1 MTLKAYKR
9 SQPIILLSLATMSL
23 RPEHSAPPEIFYND
37 CEARKYTQ
45 NSRIA
50 TIQAELS
57 ERALEL
63 LALPNDGASRLILDV
78 GCGSCLSGDA
88 ITEAGHTWVGMDI
101 SQSMLDVAVDRE
113 VDGDVCLADMGQ
125 GLPIRGGAF
134 DGVISISA
142 VQWLCNADTSTADPR
157 KRLRVFFTSLY
168 ACLTRGGRA
177 VLQMYPENSIQAQMI
192 TTAAMRAGFSGGLV
206 VDFPNSAKA
215 KKYYLVL
222 MVGQSAENV
231 ETRALTGEETRP
243 ATSHS
248 VSMVSSQYGRKG
260 SKGRKHKVTG
270 PTNLSARHPES
281 KGKAWVHKKKA
292 SMRKKG
298 VLNVPNDSR
307 YTGRKRKAHF

>member
-1 MTLKAYKR
+1 
-9 SQPIILLSLATMSL
+9 MSL

-37 CEARKYTQ
+37 SEARKYTQ

-57 ERALEL
+57 QRALEL
-63 LALPNDGASRLILDV
+63 LALPDDGSSRLILDI

-88 ITEAGHTWVGMDI
+88 ITEAGHTWVGLDI
-101 SQSMLDVAVDRE
+101 SQSMLDVAVGRE
-113 VDGDVCLADMGQ
+113 VEGDVCLADMGQ
-125 GLPIRGGAF
+125 GLPIRSGAF
-134 DGVISISA
+134 DGAISISA

-157 KRLRVFFTSLY
+157 KRLRAFFGSLY

-177 VLQMYPENSIQAQMI
+177 VLQMYPENSTQAQMI

-222 MVGQSAENV
+222 MVGQSAEAV
-231 ETRALTGEETRP
+231 EARALTGEEDRP
-243 ATSHS
+243 STNRVS
-248 VSMVSSQYGRKG
+248 VVSSQHGKKAGRG
-260 SKGRKHKVTG
+260 GRKHKASG

-281 KGKAWVHKKKA
+281 KGKAWVHRKKA
-292 SMRKKG
+292 SMRTKG

-307 YTGRKRKAHF
+307 YTGRKRKSHF